1 MKDILIQ
8 SLAPVA
14 ATLISTLATLALY
27 EVRKFI
33 AARTKNENVNA
44 AMTRITETVQTTV
57 DHLTQ
62 TVAMSLKEKSET
74 GKLTRSQGKVL
85 KQDAMKTVLK
95 QLPEETVKAAGLAVN
110 SIQSL
115 IGAKVEQAVLKQKA
129 ALPVRIGAA
138 IDTVSD
144 PS

>member
-8 SLAPVA
+8 TLAPVA

-74 GKLTRSQGKVL
+74 GKLTRAQMGVL
-85 KQDAMKTVLK
+85 KKDAAKTVLK
-95 QLPEETVKAAGLAVN
+95 QLPEETWQTLELAVN
-110 SIQSL
+110 SINSL
-115 IGAKVEQAVLKQKA
+115 IGSKIEQAVLRQKSL
-129 ALPVRIGAA
+129 LPLTLKRST
-138 IDTVSD
+138 DES
-144 PS
+144 